1 MGCSESKPQG
11 GAQGTGPGHH
21 TASQVKSIAQVAPES
36 LDAAAQRA
44 QAEAAQAYSAAS
56 SQVTTSAK
64 AATAA
69 ATAQGKQA
77 WNNASGAASDAARDA
92 ANQAQSTATRE
103 VDAAS
108 AQAQQAASSVRGSA
122 NAAASQGREEWQNL
136 GSSATAASE
145 SAQQAASTAAG
156 QANAAAAAA
165 AQAAQDA
172 VDSDDEGGTPM
183 TVLLTARRHVDGR
196 RCVITIGQRTDG
208 GGVLARVFH
217 PASELQYDLT
227 LTPEDLRDSLPEEIL
242 GHEHEVDQLNY
253 IRDNLRMAGPSD
265 CRRVE
270 LIPAQGESLNVLLR
284 DRRIVGGKMAHI
296 TIGLRQRDGVVVVRA
311 FNPATET
318 ERELALARGQL
329 RALLPSELHGEESE
343 LEQLHWISHN
353 LHYIRKA
360 NGLVELKLV
369 PPESLKFA
377 NEVSATATDTHMAAA
392 PSVIDLRAAA
402 RAEAQVRQ
410 AAANGSDSEEE
421 EEDHL
426 LSMTL
431 LFRNQVRVA
440 GKRLFVTIYRRKDTL
455 VVRALNPAA
464 QRETELVLPVQ
475 QLPRLLPAELLSEER
490 ETDMLKHIANHLYFK
505 TGRNGRQALA
515 VRGEQASPRSGD
527 ASGAIAEGD
536 ESKNDDEDDDRAE
549 LHHLLRDRRTLG
561 GIKVYLSIGRRDG
574 VLVINVYS
582 PSRSADVDLELP
594 VDRLVYLVPAELLQ
608 ESAEADLVN
617 NLADRVEVDASGTSE
632 LKVSIKGAPP
642 AIPDGDADAVTSE
655 SVLINGED
663 HTVTA
668 QVHGD
673 VLVVH
678 AYHIANATTTTM
690 TASLRAVR
698 VELQTG
704 TAEEQALVAE
714 DKRDE
719 LVAHLLARLEY
730 VDVPVAARKLEIVG
744 VTGAGAVVE
753 RGFSKTVED
762 AEGDMV
768 IVSIG
773 RSTDMKSMEVS
784 TYNTTNHNSL
794 KASIPMDD
802 IAGLLRKEQDGAA
815 LLKQVKLEALMEW
828 VLKRLVVS
836 SSSVTFDPSSASA

>member
-1 MGCSESKPQG
+1 MF
-11 GAQGTGPGHH
+11 
-21 TASQVKSIAQVAPES
+21 V
-36 LDAAAQRA
+36 R
-44 QAEAAQAYSAAS
+44 
-56 SQVTTSAK
+56 
-64 AATAA
+64 
-69 ATAQGKQA
+69 
-77 WNNASGAASDAARDA
+77 
-92 ANQAQSTATRE
+92 RE
-103 VDAAS
+103 
-108 AQAQQAASSVRGSA
+108 Q
-122 NAAASQGREEWQNL
+122 
-136 GSSATAASE
+136 
-145 SAQQAASTAAG
+145 
-156 QANAAAAAA
+156 
-165 AQAAQDA
+165 
-172 VDSDDEGGTPM
+172 
-183 TVLLTARRHVDGR
+183 
-196 RCVITIGQRTDG
+196 
-208 GGVLARVFH
+208 
-217 PASELQYDLT
+217 
-227 LTPEDLRDSLPEEIL
+227 
-242 GHEHEVDQLNY
+242 
-253 IRDNLRMAGPSD
+253 
-265 CRRVE
+265 
-270 LIPAQGESLNVLLR
+270 
-284 DRRIVGGKMAHI
+284 
-296 TIGLRQRDGVVVVRA
+296 
-311 FNPATET
+311 
-318 ERELALARGQL
+318 
-329 RALLPSELHGEESE
+329 
-343 LEQLHWISHN
+343 
-353 LHYIRKA
+353 
-360 NGLVELKLV
+360 
-369 PPESLKFA
+369 
-377 NEVSATATDTHMAAA
+377 
-392 PSVIDLRAAA
+392 
-402 RAEAQVRQ
+402 
-410 AAANGSDSEEE
+410 
-421 EEDHL
+421 
-426 LSMTL
+426 
-431 LFRNQVRVA
+431 
-440 GKRLFVTIYRRKDTL
+440 
-455 VVRALNPAA
+455 
-464 QRETELVLPVQ
+464 
-475 QLPRLLPAELLSEER
+475 
-490 ETDMLKHIANHLYFK
+490 
-505 TGRNGRQALA
+505 
-515 VRGEQASPRSGD
+515 
-527 ASGAIAEGD
+527 
-536 ESKNDDEDDDRAE
+536 
-549 LHHLLRDRRTLG
+549 LG
-561 GIKVYLSIGRRDG
+561 GIKVSLSIGRRDG

-714 DKRDE
+714 DKRCVARVASAAAVCVCVCVCVCVWLCVRRCVCVCNRSLCHPLTLHLLHVPRSDE

-773 RSTDMKSMEVS
+773 RSTDMKSVRVATSRHHCVRATHLTPHHTMAWQQMEVS